1 MPNEFNDARCSEL
14 RAALIQAL
22 KPLEQYR
29 AEIGK
34 ISYCQDVAMVTI
46 TVKLIPEDTGL

>member
-1 MPNEFNDARCSEL
+1 MPNEFTDKRCDEL

-22 KPLEQYR
+22 TPLQQYR
-29 AEIGK
+29 TEIGK

-46 TVKLIPEDTGL
+46 TVKLIPEDTGI